1 MKVYISVDLEG
12 ITGINC
18 GKFLMEKKSEYT
30 RARKLMM
37 HDLNASIEGILEAGA
52 TQILVNDAHG
62 SMRNLIIE
70 DLHEAADL
78 ITGFPKSNVM
88 MAGMDNEFDAVIFIG
103 YHAKNGSSGI
113 LSHTVNGRVIDNIKI
128 NGTSY
133 GEAGINA
140 AISGFYNTP
149 VVMISGDD
157 ILQKEVNQILPDVEF
172 AVTKEVLSPLAGKM
186 LNPKKTKKLLKE
198 IAKRGLLR
206 KEKIKLFTLPEK
218 LQMEVTL
225 RNPEQADVVKII
237 PGIKKI
243 SPTIIGY
250 NAKNIIEASN
260 MIDTIS
266 NACCVLA
273 IGMY

>member
-1 MKVYISVDLEG
+1 
-12 ITGINC
+12 
-18 GKFLMEKKSEYT
+18 
-30 RARKLMM
+30 
-37 HDLNASIEGILEAGA
+37 
-52 TQILVNDAHG
+52 
-62 SMRNLIIE
+62 
-70 DLHEAADL
+70 
-78 ITGFPKSNVM
+78 
-88 MAGMDNEFDAVIFIG
+88 
-103 YHAKNGSSGI
+103 
-113 LSHTVNGRVIDNIKI
+113 
-128 NGTSY
+128 
-133 GEAGINA
+133 
-140 AISGFYNTP
+140 
-149 VVMISGDD
+149 MISGDD

-250 NAKNIIEASN
+250 NTKNIIQASN